1 MIPKTI
7 SAELKRIKRY
17 FIFFGFLWAMIIA
30 SSLFWN
36 LYSIN
41 TIIKV
46 TSNFDALVNHY
57 KSDKLTNL
65 ESKND
70 VLHTKLNSKNLDS
83 SNNLENIR
91 NLEVY
96 KLFEDSLSILNKSCM
111 LDHLHIENLNTEDF
125 RKKIIPM
132 LANLGCLECHISKK
146 IDVVENKSEDS
157 LTFRTNLYKNFSS
170 QTEIRIIAMHLSLF
184 IVGLFGIVAI
194 YKRFSN
200 KFIENENNKIK
211 LHNKDERLKLALGA
225 TNAGV
230 WDWNIQTGDTVINE
244 RWAEITGHTLP
255 ELTPSNID
263 TWNKLVHPKDAKTI
277 DIELKK
283 LYAKEIDNY
292 TLETRMKHKSGCW
305 IWVQIRGNVIEW
317 DNDKPGRMA
326 GIIID
331 ISENK
336 KIEQEIIERENK
348 YRIIAEQKGQMTYA
362 YDLIT
367 GNTVRTGELI
377 ETLGYSINDFQL
389 VDINVWEHMLHPDDR
404 GKVIDKLFEAEKNC
418 TDYQID
424 YRFRR
429 KDNSYFFVEDRG
441 TFLAGKNNKAVKMFG
456 IMRDV
461 TKQKLASHKLI
472 ESEKNYRTLAE
483 NAIDFVWKVD
493 MNLKFLYASSEAY
506 SLTGFTVNE
515 IMKLNANELFP
526 LENIDDL
533 RTIIKNEVKLGDKH
547 KGVNFESVYIGKK
560 GKKIPIEI
568 SAKIMWDINWKPIGI
583 SGYSRDITERKKT
596 EEIIKN
602 ANAQFSSIMNSLDS
616 IVYVCDMSTYE
627 ILFVNNAL
635 SDELGVVKGRLCW
648 QALQENQ
655 SRPCEFCTNSKLL
668 TKDGKLGETYTWEFQ
683 NTINKKWYLIK
694 DKAIRWHDGR
704 IVRLEIA
711 TDITESRKADKTIHE
726 SEARFR
732 TTFDQA
738 IDPIFITEISGD
750 DFPKITDINCAV
762 TNTFGYSKK
771 ELVGK
776 TMSFINVN
784 ERKKDSAERIK
795 KLLTGAQLKYESVSR
810 KKDGSIIQVDMSE
823 KSITIGNKNYIY
835 LIERDIS
842 ERKKWETEILEIQRK
857 LEEENSSKDKFFSII
872 SHDLRAPFSAL
883 LGISQLL
890 EEEYDEMDDTERKE
904 MIHVARNS
912 SKNIYQLLDGLLE
925 WSRAKSGRMEYLPLN
940 INLKETSDQ
949 GILILI
955 QNAKNKNIKVINNIK
970 LNSFAYA
977 DEIMFK
983 TILRNLITNA
993 IKFTQSNGEIIID
1006 SNVINDKIEISV
1018 LDNGIGMTEADVNKL
1033 FRIDVHHTTVG
1044 TENESGTGIG
1054 LILCKELVE
1063 KHGGEIWVE
1072 SELGKGSC
1080 FRFTLPIALKKN

>member
-17 FIFFGFLWAMIIA
+17 FIFFGFLWTMISA

-41 TIIKV
+41 STIKESS
-46 TSNFDALVNHY
+46 TSENSINHFR
-57 KSDKLTNL
+57 SDKLTNL
-65 ESKND
+65 ESENGGM
-70 VLHTKLNSKNLDS
+70 HTKFNSKKSDS
-83 SNNLENIR
+83 SNNLEHVR
-91 NLEVY
+91 NLGIY
-96 KLFEDSLSILNKSCM
+96 LLFEDSLSTLSKSCM
-111 LDHLHIENLNTEDF
+111 LNHLHIENLEDDNLQ
-125 RKKIIPM
+125 KKIIPM
-132 LANLGCLECHISKK
+132 LANLGCLECHTSKK
-146 IDVVENKSEDS
+146 IDVAENKSDDS
-157 LTFRTNLYKNFSS
+157 LTLTKNLYNNFSS
-170 QTEIRIIAMHLSLF
+170 QSEIRIIAMHLSLF
-184 IVGLFGIVAI
+184 IVGLFGIVAM

-200 KFIENENNKIK
+200 KFIENENNKIE
-211 LHNKDERLKLALGA
+211 LHSKDERLKLALGA

-230 WDWNIQTGDTVINE
+230 WDWNIQTGVIVINQ
-244 RWAEITGHTLP
+244 RWAEITGHTLA

-283 LYAKEIDNY
+283 LYTKEIDNY
-292 TLETRMKHKSGCW
+292 TLETRMKHKSGSW

-317 DNDKPGRMA
+317 DKDNPSRMA
-326 GIIID
+326 GIMID
-331 ISENK
+331 ITENK

-367 GNTVRTGELI
+367 GKTERTGELI
-377 ETLGYSINDFQL
+377 ETLGYTKKEFQF
-389 VDINVWEHMLHPDDR
+389 VDINVWEHLLHPLDR
-404 GKVIDKLFEAEKNC
+404 ARVIDKLFEAEKNC

-441 TFLAGKNNKAVKMFG
+441 TFLEGKNNKAAKMFG
-456 IMRDV
+456 VMRDV
-461 TKQKLASHKLI
+461 TKQKLASYKLI

-483 NAIDFVWKVD
+483 NAMDFVWKVD
-493 MNLKFLYASSEAY
+493 MNLKFLYASPEILN
-506 SLTGFTVNE
+506 LTGFTVNE

-533 RTIIKNEVKLGDKH
+533 RTIIKNEIKLGHKH
-547 KGVNFESVYIGKK
+547 KGVNFESIYIGKK

-568 SAKIMWDINWKPIGI
+568 SAKIMWDINWKPIGM
-583 SGYSRDITERKKT
+583 SGYTRDITERKKT
-596 EEIIKN
+596 EEVIRN

-616 IVYVCDMSTYE
+616 IVYVCDMNTYE
-627 ILFVNNAL
+627 LLFVNNAL
-635 SDELGVVKGRLCW
+635 SDELGLVKGRRCW
-648 QALQENQ
+648 QALQSDQ
-655 SRPCEFCTNSKLL
+655 SEPCEFCTNNKLL
-668 TKDGKLGETYTWEFQ
+668 TEDGKPGETYTWEFQ
-683 NTINKKWYLIK
+683 NTINKKWYLVK

-711 TDITESRKADKTIHE
+711 TDITESKKAEMTIHE

-738 IDPIFITEISGD
+738 IDPIFITEISD
-750 DFPKITDINCAV
+750 DDTPKITDINCAV
-762 TNTFGYSKK
+762 TNTFGFTKK
-771 ELVGK
+771 ELLGK
-776 TMSFINVN
+776 PMSFINVN
-784 ERKKDSAERIK
+784 ERKKDSAERIR
-795 KLLTGAQLKYESVSR
+795 KLLTGEQLKYESVSR
-810 KKDGSIIQVDMSE
+810 KKDGSIIPVDMSE
-823 KSITIGNKNYIY
+823 KSIKIGNKNYIY
-835 LIERDIS
+835 VIERDIS
-842 ERKKWETEILEIQRK
+842 ERKKWETEILEVQHK

-890 EEEYDEMDDTERKE
+890 EEEYDVMDDTERKE

-955 QNAKNKNIKVINNIK
+955 QNAKNKNIKVVNNIK
-970 LNSFAYA
+970 SNTFAYA

-993 IKFTQSNGEIIID
+993 IKFTQNNGEIIID
-1006 SNVINDKIEISV
+1006 SNVNNDKIEISV

-1054 LILCKELVE
+1054 LILCKELVDQ
-1063 KHGGEIWVE
+1063 HGGEIWVE
-1072 SELGKGSC
+1072 SEQEKGSC
-1080 FRFTLPIALKKN
+1080 FRFTLPIAQKKN